1 MPGSGRHVGTNTNR
15 NEVKAQMAKRAG
27 VAAGWRVLVG
37 VGVVVAGSAAWSAEQ
52 GAFPV
57 KPLRFVIGTQVGAGS
72 EYMAR
77 LVGEPLRQAWGQQYV
92 IDPHPGA
99 GGNIA
104 AVLVAKSAPD
114 GYTLYVCYGTH
125 TVNPSLYA
133 RAGFD
138 AVKDFTPIMLIARQP
153 NVLAVHPSV
162 PARNVKE
169 LVALAKSRPGKL
181 TYASSGS
188 GSPTHLGMELL
199 KMSAGFDSAHVPYKG
214 AAQANIDLIGGHVDM
229 TFGVMRT
236 LRPFAVAGKLRFLAA
251 ASAKRALLEPDLPT
265 LAEAGYKGIEIVTW
279 HGLLGPAGMPAALV
293 SRIQSE
299 ARKSILS
306 PEMQQKL
313 SAGGMEPVA
322 STPAEF
328 ESFLRA
334 DVERWKPVIAKA
346 NVRVD

>member
-1 MPGSGRHVGTNTNR
+1 
-15 NEVKAQMAKRAG
+15 MAKRMG
-27 VAAGWRVLVG
+27 SGTGLRAASCVVMIVG
-37 VGVVVAGSAAWSAEQ
+37 GSVAWSAEQ
-52 GAFPV
+52 GAFPN

-92 IDPHPGA
+92 IDAHPGA

-104 AVLVAKSAPD
+104 AALVARSAPD
-114 GYTLYVCYGTH
+114 GYTMYVCFGSH

-138 AVKDFTPIMLIARQP
+138 PIRDFTPIMLIARQP

-181 TYASSGS
+181 TYGSSGS
-188 GSPTHLGMELL
+188 GSPTHLGMEML
-199 KMSAGFDSAHVPYKG
+199 KMSAGFDSAHIPYKG

-251 ASAKRALLEPDLPT
+251 ASAQRAALEPDLPT
-265 LAEAGYKGIEIVTW
+265 LAESGYKGIEIVTW

-293 SRIQSE
+293 NRIQSE
-299 ARKSILS
+299 ARKGILA

-313 SAGGMEPVA
+313 SSGGMEPVA

-328 ESFLRA
+328 ESFLRV
-334 DVERWKPVIAKA
+334 DVERWKPVIAQAK
-346 NVRVD
+346 VRVD